1 MNMKLIDTK
10 ALASDVISHDVAP
23 LTVNTDASGYSRL
36 GWIIVLVGVLGTLG
50 WACFAPLDK
59 GVPLSGT
66 VTNEGNRKAIQ
77 YQIGG
82 TVDEILV
89 KEGDI
94 VKKGQVLVKMNS
106 VVVESQADISKT
118 QLIANLSAAARLRAE
133 RDGKSSLVF
142 PAQLEENKGDPRVI
156 ENIALQTQLLNSRQA
171 ALHSELAAAQESI
184 AGLKSQLSG
193 VQSGRDSKIAQARI
207 VKEQYDNL
215 KDLEREGYVARSKVQ
230 DYERT
235 YVQLNGSIAE
245 DLGTIGHI
253 QRQMAELT
261 LKLAQRNQEYQ
272 RDVRIQLA
280 DVEKEVLALS
290 SRQVAE
296 KYAVNNAE
304 VRSPVDGVVIGMAVF
319 TRGAVVQPGFR
330 MMDIVPVED
339 TLIVEGRLAV
349 NLVDKVHAGLPV
361 ELMFS
366 AFNSNTTP
374 HVPGVLTKVSPDRL
388 TDEHNGAPYYSVQ
401 VRVTPEGMKMM
412 QKKKLLVRAGMPV
425 ELFVKTG
432 ERTMMSYL
440 LKPVF
445 DRAKTSMTEE

>member
-10 ALASDVISHDVAP
+10 ALASDVISHDVTP

-36 GWIIVLVGVLGTLG
+36 GWIIVLVGVLGTLV

-77 YQIGG
+77 YQTGG

-94 VKKGQVLVKMNS
+94 VKKGQVLVRMNS

-118 QLIANLSAAARLRAE
+118 QLIANLAAAARLRAE
-133 RDGKSSLVF
+133 RDGKSTLVF
-142 PAQLEENKGDPRVI
+142 PAQLEESKSDPRVI

-171 ALHSELAAAQESI
+171 ALHSELGAAQESI

-193 VQSGRDSKIAQARI
+193 VQSARESKIAQARI

-261 LKLAQRNQEYQ
+261 LKLAQRDQEYQ

-280 DVEKEVLALS
+280 EVEKEVLALS

-330 MMDIVPVED
+330 MMDIVPAED
-339 TLIVEGRLAV
+339 TLIVDGRLAV

-388 TDEHNGAPYYSVQ
+388 TDEHSGAPYYSVQ

-412 QKKKLLVRAGMPV
+412 QHKKLVVRAGMPV

-445 DRAKTSMTEE
+445 DRAKTSLTEE